1 MLASY
6 LPKLLFRMTE
16 EEIKLYNAVTQY
28 VQNYYDQAKENRNI
42 TSAMVILQRRLTSS
56 VYAILSSLQ
65 RRRDQA

>member
-6 LPKLLFRMTE
+6 LKIALPHDRG
-16 EEIKLYNAVTQY
+16 EIKLYNAVTQY

-42 TSAMVILQRRLTSS
+42 TFALVILQRRLTSI

-65 RRRDQA
+65 RRWDQA

>member
-6 LPKLLFRMTE
+6 LKIALPHDRGGDQALLR
-16 EEIKLYNAVTQY
+16 VTQY
-28 VQNYYDQAKENRNI
+28 VQNRYDQAKENRNI
-42 TSAMVILQRRLTSS
+42 TFAIVIVQRRLTSI